1 LVVDS
6 HEDLAWNA
14 LTFGRDYLQ
23 PAWATRRREMGGPVP
38 SQNGQATLGFAE
50 WLLGRIA
57 VVFASLFACP
67 RRRKAGPWDVL
78 CYATPAQARE
88 LYLHEWDHYQHWVED
103 SHDRLRLIAT
113 RSDLEAVR
121 CSWAS
126 EQLLGRQVG
135 LVLLME
141 GAEGIL
147 GPVEVETW
155 YERGVRVVGPAWAGN
170 QYCGGTREPGPLTP
184 EGRQLLEAMASFNLI
199 LDLSHMAEESFHA
212 AVDLYPGP
220 LAASHSNARALLRG
234 SPWPDRHLSRQMIR
248 ALCER
253 GGVIGVVPYNA
264 FLRGGWTPS
273 DGKSAV
279 SLSRLCDQV
288 DYICQTTGDAE
299 HVGLGSDLD
308 GGFGREAIPDE
319 MDTVADLLQLGPLL
333 QARGYQARE
342 RRNILGDN
350 WMRLLRAALP

>member
-1 LVVDS
+1 MVDG

-23 PAWATRRREMGGPVP
+23 PAWATRRRESGGGVP

-57 VVFASLFACP
+57 VVFATLFASP
-67 RRRKAGPWDVL
+67 IRRKRGAWDTL
-78 CYATPAQARE
+78 CYATPSEARE
-88 LYLHEWDHYQHWVED
+88 LYLREWDYYRRWLEE
-103 SHDRLRLIAT
+103 SRDRLQLIAT
-113 RSDLEAVR
+113 RDDLEAVR
-121 CSWAS
+121 SSWAGEDLS
-126 EQLLGRQVG
+126 GRRIG
-135 LVLLME
+135 FVLLME

-147 GPVEVETW
+147 EPEEVEQW
-155 YERGVRVVGPAWAGN
+155 YERGVRILGPAWAGN

-184 EGRQLLEAMASFNLI
+184 DGRRLLEAMAPFRLI
-199 LDLSHMAEESFHA
+199 LDLSHMAEESFFA

-234 SPWPDRHLSRQMIR
+234 SPAPDRHLSAEMIR
-248 ALCER
+248 ALSER
-253 GGVIGVVPYNA
+253 GGVVGVVAYNA
-264 FLRGGWTPS
+264 FLKGGWTLS
-273 DGKSAV
+273 EGKSAV

-288 DYICQTTGDAE
+288 DYVCQITGDAD

-308 GGFGREAIPDE
+308 GGFGWEAVPAE
-319 MDTVADLLQLGPLL
+319 MDTAADLLQLDALL
-333 QARGYQARE
+333 QVRGYPEAD

-350 WMRLLRAALP
+350 WTRLLRTALP